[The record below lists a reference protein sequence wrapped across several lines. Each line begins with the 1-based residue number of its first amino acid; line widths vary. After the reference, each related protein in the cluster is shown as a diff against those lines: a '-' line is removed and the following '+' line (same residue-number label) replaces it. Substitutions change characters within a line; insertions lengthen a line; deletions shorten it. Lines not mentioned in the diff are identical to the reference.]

1 MAQTIGTTESQFTF
15 PSLKADAALSVFTLL
30 FVFLLA
36 AFSLR
41 EASPPAAVAANVPPA
56 EFSSGRAM
64 KHLARIAQ
72 RPHELGSAEH
82 DAVRDYLREQISAAG
97 LEPQVQ
103 KATAINRQRGWI
115 LQAGDVQNVLA
126 RLPGTSSGKAIL
138 LVAHYDTKPY
148 TAGASDDGA
157 AVSAMLETMA
167 NLKAGPPLK
176 NDVIFLF
183 SDGEE
188 GGMLGANAF
197 VEEHPWAKDVGVV
210 LNFEARG
217 SRGPSIMFETSNAN
231 DWLITEF
238 AKAAPYPVAN
248 SLSYEIYKEMP
259 NDTDFTVFR
268 LNGIK
273 GLNFA
278 YIEGLPSYHTEID
291 NLEQIDERSLQHHGL
306 YALALTRH
314 FGGLDLSETGK
325 GNRVYFDLFGRTLVH
340 YPGWL
345 VKYLSIFVVILFAAL
360 LLLGFTRR
368 VLTFSGV
375 VVGFF
380 AFLISLITSAVVV
393 RLIWVAI
400 FKLRYA
406 GEARPQGETYNSD
419 LYLLSFVIIAVA
431 VTAAVYQLFRKKVR
445 AENLAVG
452 GLIWWLILM
461 ILTSLYLPGASY
473 LFTWPLLFSL
483 IAAGVRQL
491 IHQRNPRSNVS
502 LVVLLLGAVPGII
515 LMTPLIYQVFAGL
528 TVNLI
533 AIIIVLVVLVLG
545 LLMPHFEVLGQRK
558 KWALPVAAAVVG
570 GVLIG
575 VAVMLPSFDAKHPK
589 PNSILYTLNADTG
602 KALWA
607 SMDPQPDQW
616 TSQFL
621 SGRVQSNTLPDF
633 FPHGLDDQFLQSE
646 APSVSLAAPEI
657 QLLQDTSDAGV
668 RTLRFRVRSARQAPL
683 VSLYVDS
690 RTEIV
695 KAWLNGRVLEES
707 NTAAIVH
714 SKDRWTMRFF
724 GLPPEGLEF
733 AAEVRS
739 AEPVKVRV
747 VDASY
752 NLPQIPQQSFV
763 ARPKDMIPSSTPFSD
778 TTLVSKSFTF

>member
-1 MAQTIGTTESQFTF
+1 MAQTIRTTESPLAF
-15 PSLKADAALSVFTLL
+15 PSLKADAALSAFTFL
-30 FVFLLA
+30 FVLLLV

-41 EASPPAAVAANVPPA
+41 ESNPPSAVAAYAPPT

-72 RPHELGSAEH
+72 KPHELGSAEH
-82 DAVRDYLREQISAAG
+82 DVVRDYIREQISALG
-97 LEPQVQ
+97 LQSQVQ
-103 KATAINRQRGWI
+103 NATGINRQRGWI
-115 LQAGDVQNVLA
+115 LQAGNVQNIVA
-126 RLPGTSSGKAIL
+126 KLPGTSSGKAIL

-148 TAGASDDGA
+148 TSGASDDGA
-157 AVSAMLETMA
+157 AVAAMLETMS

-188 GGMLGANAF
+188 GGILGANAF

-217 SRGPSIMFETSNAN
+217 SRGPSIMFETSNTN
-231 DWLITEF
+231 DRLITEF

-259 NDTDFTVFR
+259 NDTDFTAFR
-268 LNGIK
+268 LNGMR

-291 NLEQIDERSLQHHGL
+291 NLAQIDERSLQHHGL

-325 GNRVYFDLFGRTLVH
+325 GNAVYFDLFARTLVH

-345 VKYLSIFVVILFAAL
+345 VLYLSIFVFIVFAGVV
-360 LLLGFTRR
+360 LLGFTKRI
-368 VLTFSGV
+368 LTFSGV
-375 VVGFF
+375 AVGFF
-380 AFLISLITSAVVV
+380 AFLISLIMSAVIV
-393 RLIWVAI
+393 RLLWVVI
-400 FKLRYA
+400 FRLRYA
-406 GEARPQGETYNSD
+406 SEARPQGETYNSD
-419 LYLLSFVIIAVA
+419 LYLLSFVILAIAI
-431 VTAAVYQLFRKKVR
+431 TAANYQLFRKKVS

-452 GLIWWLILM
+452 ALIWWLILM
-461 ILTSLYLPGASY
+461 ILTSIYAPGASY

-491 IHQRNPRSNVS
+491 IQQRKPRSNVWF
-502 LVVLLLGAVPGII
+502 VVLLLGVVPGIV
-515 LMTPLIYQVFAGL
+515 LMTPLIYQVFTGL
-528 TVNLI
+528 TLI
-533 AIIIVLVVLVLG
+533 AIPIVIVLVVLVLG
-545 LLMPHFEVLGQRK
+545 LLIPHFDMFGQRK
-558 KWALPVAAAVVG
+558 RWALPLAAAVLG
-570 GVLIG
+570 CILIV
-575 VAVMLPSFDAKHPK
+575 VAVVMPSFDAKHPK
-589 PNSILYTLNADTG
+589 PNSILYALNADTG

-607 SMDPQPDQW
+607 SMDPRPDEW

-621 SGRVQSNTLPDF
+621 SGRVQTNTLPDF
-633 FPHGLDDQFLQSE
+633 FPRDLEDQFLQGE
-646 APSVSLAAPEI
+646 AQPVSLAAPEVK
-657 QLLQDTSDAGV
+657 LLQDTSDGGA
-668 RTLRFRVRSARQAPL
+668 RTLRFHIRSARQAPV
-683 VSLYVDS
+683 VSLYIDS
-690 RTEIV
+690 KTEVV

-707 NTAAIVH
+707 NTAAIAK
-714 SKDRWTMRFF
+714 SKDHWTMRFF
-724 GLPPEGLEF
+724 GLPAEGLEF
-733 AAEVRS
+733 AAEIRS
-739 AEPVKVRV
+739 ADPVKIRV

-752 NLPQIPQQSFV
+752 NLPQFPQQSFV

-778 TTLVSKSFTF
+778 TTLVSRSFTF